1 MFSRAWTIPQSKTRP
16 ASSMTRAD
24 CRVSIPRPELCRSLA
39 FTKTR
44 QASMFRL
51 GSRRSVSSRIRPT
64 ASSFLVTSLIRLSR
78 RRVGSTA
85 RSGSR
90 VTAIPSQGSTTRTGR
105 PRGGAL
111 LNHRWRQ
118 SERLVFRLPGETA
131 GAHSGSVRVRCQ
143 PLRCQGVTHVI
154 GIKRYRCVQNGPR
167 KNWWKG
173 RESNPRPRHY
183 ECRALTS

>member
-154 GIKRYRCVQNGPR
+154 GIKRYRCVQNGPQAEVVAGVGIEPTTR
-167 KNWWKG
+167 GFSIRCSTN
-173 RESNPRPRHY
+173 
-183 ECRALTS
+183 